1 VKLNEFAKAT
11 GVVVVNGFRIP
22 KRLHYWAGEEEKEQV
37 LKHFVCVKCVVCV
50 WCVYYL
56 LCTMACST
64 LVVLSDSG
72 EPVEF

>member
-50 WCVYYL
+50 VCVLPALYYGL
-56 LCTMACST
+56 LHPGGP
-64 LVVLSDSG
+64 L
-72 EPVEF
+72 